1 LETDVALVLGK
12 HLFLVELALLA
23 VAGAKVVTKRCV
35 VEAIWMTF
43 VGRIRLIGS
52 LLFAS
57 TFAQLVRNSCGE
69 KSHNV

>member
-1 LETDVALVLGK
+1 
-12 HLFLVELALLA
+12 
-23 VAGAKVVTKRCV
+23 
-35 VEAIWMTF
+35 

-69 KSHNV
+69 KSHSV